1 MTNEMK
7 QTPTF
12 LVQSDAMRSTRD
24 SMLANS
30 DWAMVTD
37 APTDKEA
44 WAAYRQALRDFPA
57 TWESSEIAAF
67 PVSPDYVEPI
77 VEETTTEEEPVVEE
91 TPVVDDPIEGEQP

>member
-1 MTNEMK
+1 MTEEIK

-37 APTDKEA
+37 APTDKES

-57 TWESSEIAAF
+57 TWEPSEIADF
-67 PVSPDYVEPI
+67 PVSPDYVEP
-77 VEETTTEEEPVVEE
+77 VFEEIPVA
-91 TPVVDDPIEGEQP
+91 DDLVEGEQP